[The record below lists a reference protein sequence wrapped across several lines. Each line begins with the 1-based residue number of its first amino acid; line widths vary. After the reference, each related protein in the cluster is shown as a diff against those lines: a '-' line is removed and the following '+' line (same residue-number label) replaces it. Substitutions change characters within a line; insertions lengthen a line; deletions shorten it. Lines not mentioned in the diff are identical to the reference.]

1 MALRIRRGTEA
12 QRVGQTFDLGEIV
25 YITDSYKLYVGDGVT
40 AGGKN
45 IAENLAGEGLIFDE
59 TTGTLQWAGVTY
71 TTDDIEEGSNNKY
84 FSNQLAQDA
93 VGELLTNGSADNVG
107 ITFTYDDVDHKLS
120 AEVTFPS
127 DVVGIMDVVD
137 DTSPSLGGNLD
148 LNSKDITGTGN
159 IDVDGSITATSNT
172 ITSGLINALGLA
184 GASSSTALIRIRGSR
199 VGYTAVVNGDQIGS
213 LAFEAFNGSVDKKA
227 AILQSTVNSNIVG
240 GNFDSYLTAY
250 VLNADGNYRPF
261 VFRNSGIFDVLG
273 IKLTPV
279 NTAAIGTLTPEQGA
293 VAFNTDVNS
302 LQFYDGSAYRTL
314 TNFVDV
320 PGSATAAGKQGQFS
334 ADANYLYVCY
344 QSGGAGSGG
353 WIRVAKDG
361 TW

>member
-93 VGELLTNGSADNVG
+93 IGQLLNNGSGDNVG

-120 AEVTFPS
+120 AVVTFPT

-148 LNSKDITGTGN
+148 LNSKNITGTGS
-159 IDVDGSITATSNT
+159 IDVTGSISATSDSINT
-172 ITSGLINALGLA
+172 GLISAIGVASN
-184 GASSSTALIRIRGSR
+184 GAVSTALLKVRSSR
-199 VGYTAVVNGDQIGS
+199 AGETTLQNSDVMGA
-213 LAFEAFNGSVDKKA
+213 LAFEGWNGTVDKKGVL
-227 AILQSTVNSNIVG
+227 LQSTVNSNIVG
-240 GNFDSYLTAY
+240 GEFDSYLSVY
-250 VLNADGNYRPF
+250 VSNQDGNYRSYT
-261 VFRNSGIFDVLG
+261 FRNTGVFETIAL
-273 IKLTPV
+273 KLAAV
-279 NTAAIGTLTPEQGA
+279 NTGTINTITPETGA
-293 VAFNTDVNS
+293 IAYNTDFKS
-302 LQFYDGSAYRTL
+302 LQAYDGSAYRTL
-314 TNFVDV
+314 GTFVSV
-320 PGSATAAGKQGQFS
+320 PGSPTASGKAGMYS

-344 QSGGAGSGG
+344 GNGT
-353 WIRVAKDG
+353 WIRIAKDG